1 MAQIEFVIYLL
12 ITIILFVTFLTSNE
26 KRFSGKINKLIYGI
40 IILLFHISIWSFP
53 QADMIN
59 YRNSMD
65 YPFEMMLIHPYYFK
79 EFFFWFSSSF
89 IANLFGATD
98 YVFYFWS
105 LITFWA
111 VLKIRKNLNLND
123 SYILLYYAS
132 FITLLGIE
140 NIYRQFVGTTFLIL
154 AVSYL
159 INKKGK
165 KSLLFFLAAIFS
177 HNVMFLFFPLYF
189 LSFRIFRENWKVVT
203 VIILFVEALLFP
215 LAMGTKSGAE
225 TGMSLSGVYLLA
237 ILMVFLPIIV
247 AYYFKGLKI
256 RAGDLQI
263 FGFVFGTF
271 IVSFIFLGGISERV
285 GMICLMLIQPFAL
298 YIYDKQK
305 TLNGILLRNYILLIY
320 VIPSYLFGATLYFLE
335 NEKVFAH

>member
-1 MAQIEFVIYLL
+1 MSEFIIYLF
-12 ITIILFVTFLTSNE
+12 ITLILFVTSFISSE
-26 KRFSGKINKLIYGI
+26 KRFSGKFNRLFYAI

-65 YPFEMMLIHPYYFK
+65 YPVELMVIHPYYFK

-89 IANLFGATD
+89 ISNLFGATD
-98 YVFYFWS
+98 YVFYFWG

-132 FITLLGIE
+132 FITLLGVE
-140 NIYRQFVGTTFLIL
+140 NIYRQFIGTTFLIL

-159 INKKGK
+159 INKRGK
-165 KSLLFFLAAIFS
+165 KSLLFFLVAIFS
-177 HNVMFLFFPLYF
+177 HNVMLLFFPLYF
-189 LSFRIFRENWKVVT
+189 LSFRIFRKNWKVLT
-203 VIILFVEALLFP
+203 FIILFVEALLFP

-247 AYYFKGLKI
+247 AYYFKDFKMKVVN
-256 RAGDLQI
+256 LQI

-271 IVSFIFLGGISERV
+271 LVSFIFLGV
-285 GMICLMLIQPFAL
+285 FQ
-298 YIYDKQK
+298 
-305 TLNGILLRNYILLIY
+305 NG
-320 VIPSYLFGATLYFLE
+320 
-335 NEKVFAH
+335 